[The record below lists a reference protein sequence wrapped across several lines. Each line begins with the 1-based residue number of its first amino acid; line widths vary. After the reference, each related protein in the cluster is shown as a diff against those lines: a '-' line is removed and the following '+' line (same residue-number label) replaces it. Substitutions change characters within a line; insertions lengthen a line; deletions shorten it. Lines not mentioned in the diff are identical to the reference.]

1 MSSLYLKKNCTALR
15 QQESRNFL
23 YTFLKSYYGSVNE
36 RVGDANTEISSCSS
50 VRKLIYFLLFISEHL
65 VGPCV
70 WVGSSLGNVVLFAA
84 SFPPAGDQR
93 QTQPVLTF
101 NTGVALK
108 CFVNHVGRLLPGK
121 VEFISDN
128 FSL

>member
-1 MSSLYLKKNCTALR
+1 M
-15 QQESRNFL
+15 
-23 YTFLKSYYGSVNE
+23 
-36 RVGDANTEISSCSS
+36 
-50 VRKLIYFLLFISEHL
+50 LF
-65 VGPCV
+65 V
-70 WVGSSLGNVVLFAA
+70 A

-93 QTQPVLTF
+93 QTQAVLTF

-108 CFVNHVGRLLPGK
+108 RFVNHVGRLLPGK